1 MERRSRDD
9 HVLLNCC
16 DTKTDG
22 TGRIA
27 ARPIRVDV
35 DATVLASFLI
45 KAWEGAVLRAKV
57 EKNGTPSKNSKQRV
71 REIAYLAPQPS
82 EK

>member
-1 MERRSRDD
+1 MGRGGLGFMRRRS
-9 HVLLNCC
+9 HCAIVQ
-16 DTKTDG
+16 
-22 TGRIA
+22 
-27 ARPIRVDV
+27 PH
-35 DATVLASFLI
+35 LI